1 MSSVRPSGVPATPLR
16 RLTGWVPDDL
26 GFGDVDEDTLELPD
40 RHVLL
45 PRRWRRI
52 HPQPAPV
59 PEGGGSRV
67 ATPAPPVEP
76 VAVQPSR
83 VARVTPDPVVRAYQM
98 LVAVMLAVGI
108 AVVCLF
114 ALTL

>member
-1 MSSVRPSGVPATPLR
+1 
-16 RLTGWVPDDL
+16 
-26 GFGDVDEDTLELPD
+26 
-40 RHVLL
+40 
-45 PRRWRRI
+45 
-52 HPQPAPV
+52 
-59 PEGGGSRV
+59 
-67 ATPAPPVEP
+67 VEP